1 MRDGYQCEQCK
12 NTARP
17 DEFSCNCLC
26 INCGPSDGIDCK
38 HTKEQDVPNKLED
51 K

>member
-12 NTARP
+12 NTTRP

-26 INCGPSDGIDCK
+26 INCGPCDGIDCK
-38 HTKEQDVPNKLED
+38 HAKEQDVPNKLED